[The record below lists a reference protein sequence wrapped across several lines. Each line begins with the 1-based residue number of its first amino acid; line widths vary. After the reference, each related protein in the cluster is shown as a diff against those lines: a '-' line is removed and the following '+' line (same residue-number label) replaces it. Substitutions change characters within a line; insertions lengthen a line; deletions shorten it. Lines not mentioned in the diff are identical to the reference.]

1 MTTSKTP
8 KYQGRYRLP
17 DPPQRE
23 PDELTNYDHLHKTG
37 SSLHLAR
44 HFGHPE
50 STLVEADRWIVPYPY
65 YGTSRRRRPDLLVA
79 FNVDP
84 AAYES
89 SNGYII
95 SEQGKP
101 PDFVLEVAS
110 PSIAEI
116 DVGDKRED
124 YAALGIPEYW
134 RFDRTESTTALGW
147 LVTVWWTAFTC
158 RCLSRSWRKAPCRAT
173 ARCWTCICGGSTV
186 SWDGTI
192 RRPDSTSRPTAT
204 SVAVRTMNGKHG
216 SEPRTR
222 SAIWKQ
228 KSVGCAAPDRL
239 SHPRLVVCRSPPGRL
254 YSQRFPRHRP
264 GGPTYGHGTERNSAD
279 AEELGARVLGAG
291 MPADAGT
298 RTGK

>member
-8 KYQGRYRLP
+8 KYPGRYRLP

-23 PDELTNYDHLHKTG
+23 PDEMTNYDHLHKTG

-50 STLVEADRWIVPYPY
+50 STLVEANRWIVPYPY

-110 PSIAEI
+110 PSTAEI
-116 DVGDKRED
+116 DVGDKRDD

-134 RFDRTESTTALGW
+134 RFDRTGEY
-147 LVTVWWTAFTC
+147 
-158 RCLSRSWRKAPCRAT
+158 P
-173 ARCWTCICGGSTV
+173 
-186 SWDGTI
+186 
-192 RRPDSTSRPTAT
+192 RR
-204 SVAVRTMNGKHG
+204 
-216 SEPRTR
+216 
-222 SAIWKQ
+222 
-228 KSVGCAAPDRL
+228 SVGW
-239 SHPRLVVCRSPPGRL
+239 
-254 YSQRFPRHRP
+254 
-264 GGPTYGHGTERNSAD
+264 
-279 AEELGARVLGAG
+279 
-291 MPADAGT
+291 
-298 RTGK
+298 